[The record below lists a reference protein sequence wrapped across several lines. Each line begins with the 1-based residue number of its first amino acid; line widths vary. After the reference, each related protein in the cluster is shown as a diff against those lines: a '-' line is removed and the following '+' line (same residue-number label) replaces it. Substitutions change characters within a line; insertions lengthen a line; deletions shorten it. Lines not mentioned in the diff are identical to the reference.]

1 MGGCWVQ
8 YQFSEMEMHKLLR
21 IAQRLE
27 NGGYCEHHAIL
38 IDIHINNVAERYD
51 TFTRNKNC
59 QNYIDVLRQI
69 SLLVG
74 FDEACQLCEKCRMMR
89 TD

>member
-1 MGGCWVQ
+1 MQ
-8 YQFSEMEMHKLLR
+8 LQFDETEMLKLLDM
-21 IAQRLE
+21 AQRLE

-74 FDEACQLCEKCRMMR
+74 FDEACQMCEKCRMMR

>member
-1 MGGCWVQ
+1 MQ
-8 YQFSEMEMHKLLR
+8 LQFDEMDRVKLSH
-21 IAQRLE
+21 IAQKVE
-27 NGGYCEHHAIL
+27 NGEYCEHHAIL
-38 IDIHINNVAERYD
+38 IDIHIGNVAERYD

-69 SLLVG
+69 SLLIG
-74 FDEACQLCEKCRMMR
+74 FDEACQMCEKCRAMR